1 MTLMTAGKKICSLLR
16 ISPDSIIE
24 LKFVD
29 RRSHAW
35 TYEFIRGLIVKTK
48 TKFVIV
54 RDIRNLESMFIY
66 DTIDL
71 PFIVKDMSEHGITQ
85 AEIGDILEMS
95 QGKVSRIYRKGLQLY
110 GK

>member
-1 MTLMTAGKKICSLLR
+1 MTLMTAGKKICNLLR

-29 RRSHAW
+29 RKSHAL
-35 TYEFIRGLIVKTK
+35 TYGSIRGLIVKTK
-48 TKFVIV
+48 KKFVIV
-54 RDIRNLESMFIY
+54 MDIKNLESMFIY
-66 DTIDL
+66 ETTDL
-71 PFIVKDMSEHGITQ
+71 PFIVKDMNEHRITQ

-95 QGKVSRIYRKGLQLY
+95 QGRISRLYRKGLQLY